1 MIFFYLRLLLTLEL
15 IAGAHDML
23 PRSFHPWWTELL
35 FNIDPLQLDL
45 LTSALLLIGG
55 AFKTQHC
62 SPPPLPVCFTSNTK
76 TLYLLLFIPPTTF
89 LTLGHQRRMR
99 RCQKTVLMFVCF
111 FFFFPQQVIQQNS
124 QTSGR
129 QSTDS
134 SKRQTAPCKVT
145 DVNIF
150 GTWSLFTTT
159 SLSFQSSRHS
169 DFVLSVA
176 GGENGVVRGLA
187 ILGSQ

>member
-1 MIFFYLRLLLTLEL
+1 MISFYLRLLLTLKL

-45 LTSALLLIGG
+45 LTSALLLVGG

-62 SPPPLPVCFTSNTK
+62 SPPLPVCFTSNTK

-99 RCQKTVLMFVCF
+99 RCQKMVLMFVC

-124 QTSGR
+124 HTSGR
-129 QSTDS
+129 QSTFDY
-134 SKRQTAPCKVT
+134 SKRQTASRKVT

-176 GGENGVVRGLA
+176 GGETGVVRGLA